1 MKYSKN
7 YSKTLKHIM
16 IYLKDFFTLGQL
28 SVSYVMHKIFY
39 LGTIFIAYKAYLF
52 RKGIYLSRTY
62 MKNVPNVQNSERWYT
77 YAEFNNM
84 PLAMLEFILFL
95 IVVLVMWKF
104 ICELL
109 IKFFSYFE
117 S

>member
-1 MKYSKN
+1 MN
-7 YSKTLKHIM
+7 NF
-16 IYLKDFFTLGQL
+16 KDFFTLGKL

-39 LGTIFIAYKAYLF
+39 IGILVIAFKAYLF
-52 RKGIYLSRTY
+52 AKGIYLTHTY
-62 MKNVPNVQNSERWYT
+62 MKGIEFVQDGQHLFTSTEVPNK
-77 YAEFNNM
+77 
-84 PLAMLEFILFL
+84 PLAIFGFIIFF
-95 IVVLVMWKF
+95 IIVLVIWKF